1 MHACVSALPCVG
13 VYVWEHVHVSAPVYV
28 RVEAREQLVSR
39 VLATSL
45 FLRQS
50 LHWTLSWSSLIQL
63 GWPVSKATF
72 QCWIT
77 DVRGHIWLVCWV
89 LGIWSQVLRTVHKSF
104 IHWDNFL
111 DAWIFLLFFFF
122 LTALFMVLEATKGW
136 VSNFFWDS
144 IHALGLKRSPCD
156 NYF

>member
-1 MHACVSALPCVG
+1 MHAGVSALPCVG

-28 RVEAREQLVSR
+28 RVEARDQLVSR
-39 VLATSL
+39 VFATSP

-77 DVRGHIWLVCWV
+77 DVRGHICLYVGARNLKSGPQDCTQELYS
-89 LGIWSQVLRTVHKSF
+89 LGQLFRC
-104 IHWDNFL
+104 L
-111 DAWIFLLFFFF
+111 DF
-122 LTALFMVLEATKGW
+122 LTIFFSSLQHCLWVLEATTGW
-136 VSNFFWDS
+136 VSNFFWERQHS
-144 IHALGLKRSPCD
+144 CSWSQEVTLW
-156 NYF
+156 